1 MPIPRHR
8 AALWMMGFAL
18 SLCAMAMAVRALSA
32 DLGVF
37 QLLFLRGG
45 LGLPVILGVLLAVQG
60 WAGLRQL
67 RTRRLPLHALRNLMH
82 LAAQG
87 FWVVAL
93 GALPLATVF
102 AVEFS
107 APVWAVILA
116 VVLFA
121 ERPALRQWLGVG
133 MGVLGIL
140 VVARP
145 WEGPVTWGLLA
156 ALLAAL
162 GYAGNHLATRALS
175 RHDSTWA
182 VLVWMALIQTPVAL
196 AAALG
201 DWRPIEPGHWPAI
214 AVVAG
219 SSLLAH
225 LCLTNAYRLAPVAEV
240 VVFDYLRLPLI
251 AVAAALVFGDPL
263 DPMALAGG
271 AVVIAGV
278 IVAQRRPAS

>member
-1 MPIPRHR
+1 MPTTRHR
-8 AALWMMGFAL
+8 AALWMIGFAL
-18 SLCAMAMAVRALSA
+18 SLCAMAMAVRTLA
-32 DLGVF
+32 DQLGVF
-37 QLLFLRGG
+37 QILFLRGG
-45 LGLPVILGVLLAVQG
+45 LGLPVILLALLVVQG
-60 WAGLRQL
+60 PGGLAQL
-67 RTRRLPLHALRNLMH
+67 RSRHLPLHALRNLMH

-93 GALPLATVF
+93 GVLPLATVF

-133 MGVLGIL
+133 IGVLGVL
-140 VVARP
+140 LVARP
-145 WEGPVTWGLLA
+145 WEGAISWGLLA
-156 ALLAAL
+156 AVLAAL

-182 VLVWMALIQTPVAL
+182 VLVWMALIQTPLAL

-214 AVVAG
+214 LVVAA
-219 SSLLAH
+219 SSLVAH

-251 AVAAALVFGDPL
+251 AVAATLVFGDPL
-263 DPMALAGG
+263 DPMALIGG

-278 IVAQRRPAS
+278 IVTQRRPAT